1 MRAFEI
7 EHTQEMEVTAKSER
21 NAIEQRYEEKWRMY
35 WPKSDGFKKRESYQI
50 WIKRKLA
57 ADEDLT
63 KELKAHVDK
72 FKSKTDLE
80 NELTTQYTEGYAS
93 SKSKEKGQSKE
104 DYVKRKVAVALP
116 AELEKRDLPD
126 LTLMDAVKRSN
137 KFLSALPEKIKQINE
152 HGNSPDDIKKSFK
165 IYYTL
170 VHDVEDETWTKNVGT
185 GTYFNTRVKKEDT
198 GDEKDKHKKI
208 ATKVDFANCAQLMED
223 RVAIFSLLKGIQ
235 DELIG
240 GEIQNKQLKIEDA
253 NKLSNQFLPVSIRRD
268 FKTKEDRIVFSA
280 WSQLMRDFVVGK
292 KEKEEEGVEKH
303 ADKASLG
310 GTVSDAVSGNA
321 SNLSTVGINGVQD
334 SSKSIYEGN
343 NKNAAF
349 EHFSTDTR
357 WTNIVGGI
365 GQGFT
370 GAGEILTL
378 LKEFKSEEKEHSISD
393 ISVKVANVLAHID
406 ALIGS
411 AMSLLGFGF
420 PIIGTAIAILQ
431 SLLKGIKFILR
442 YVDEN
447 SLDEEEEKKT
457 QSEQSGLL
465 GALKRTSKRSMV
477 LSIYSGVDL
486 ISSTFKLFAEIFSA
500 SLIVSAV
507 LGGIAAI
514 LSVGKTL
521 VNVIENSINADAQQ
535 EAKKAVE
542 LNTTGAAENVL
553 KESDDFAVTAIIQE
567 AKAALASGNKKHI
580 SVRKLAAYGITEEY
594 IKKDNVGT
602 LRAIFMKELD
612 RTERSQTLLQS
623 AKFWDKSNENSI

>member
-1 MRAFEI
+1 
-7 EHTQEMEVTAKSER
+7 
-21 NAIEQRYEEKWRMY
+21 
-35 WPKSDGFKKRESYQI
+35 
-50 WIKRKLA
+50 
-57 ADEDLT
+57 
-63 KELKAHVDK
+63 
-72 FKSKTDLE
+72 
-80 NELTTQYTEGYAS
+80 
-93 SKSKEKGQSKE
+93 
-104 DYVKRKVAVALP
+104 
-116 AELEKRDLPD
+116 
-126 LTLMDAVKRSN
+126 
-137 KFLSALPEKIKQINE
+137 
-152 HGNSPDDIKKSFK
+152 
-165 IYYTL
+165 
-170 VHDVEDETWTKNVGT
+170 
-185 GTYFNTRVKKEDT
+185 
-198 GDEKDKHKKI
+198 
-208 ATKVDFANCAQLMED
+208 
-223 RVAIFSLLKGIQ
+223 
-235 DELIG
+235 
-240 GEIQNKQLKIEDA
+240 
-253 NKLSNQFLPVSIRRD
+253 
-268 FKTKEDRIVFSA
+268 
-280 WSQLMRDFVVGK
+280 MRDFVVGK

-567 AKAALASGNKKHI
+567 AKAALASGNKNHI